1 MQFRII
7 KDTNI
12 DFIRLRKL
20 AYGLSILVILAGV
33 VSITLRGGV
42 NLGTEFVGGT
52 SVSLKFE
59 NPIDVGEIRQA
70 LIANDLRNAEI
81 QSFLT
86 GNEVNIRVKRG
97 EGVDERVAGR
107 ITDALSKEFP
117 NNKLTVGSSLLI
129 GPSMGSFLFNRSIAA
144 MLLSFAGIIIYVAFR
159 FRNVRYGVTGVLAI
173 THDVFI
179 ALAFLSFFDKE
190 VTVTIV
196 AALLAVAG
204 YSINDTIVVYDRIR
218 ETSKGFRGPMG
229 DLINRSFNDT
239 LSRTIITSLTLL
251 FVILALFFYG
261 GEVLHDFAF
270 TLLVG
275 VIAGTYSTIFI
286 SSSIFYDWQSWSAR
300 RESRAKSS
308 RPGRAKPKP
317 EPAKG
322 ASPKIA
328 SKAKTTE
335 R

>member
-12 DFIRLRKL
+12 DFIRFRKIS
-20 AYGLSILVILAGV
+20 YVLSVVVILAGV
-33 VSITLRGGV
+33 ASIILHGGV

-59 NPIDVGEIRQA
+59 RPIDIGEIRQA
-70 LIANDLRNAEI
+70 LIVNDVRNAEI
-81 QSFLT
+81 QSYLT

-97 EGVDERVAGR
+97 EGIDERVAGR
-107 ITDALSKEFP
+107 ITAAISKELPDYEF
-117 NNKLTVGSSLLI
+117 TVGSSLLI
-129 GPSMGSFLFNRSIAA
+129 GPSMGVFLFNRSIAA
-144 MLLSFAGIIIYVAFR
+144 MLLSFGGIIIYVAFR
-159 FRNVRYGVTGVLAI
+159 FRNVRYGVTGVIAI
-173 THDVFI
+173 AHDVFI
-179 ALAFLSFFDKE
+179 ALAFLSFTNKE

-218 ETSKGFRGPMG
+218 EVSGGFRGSIK
-229 DLINRSFNDT
+229 DLINRSFNQT

-251 FVILALFFYG
+251 FIVFALFLFG

-270 TLLVG
+270 TLLIG

-286 SSSIFYDWQSWSAR
+286 SSSIFFDWQTWSDR
-300 RESRAKSS
+300 RAARAKNAP
-308 RPGRAKPKP
+308 RTKPKP
-317 EPAKG
+317 AKVPAGKT
-322 ASPKIA
+322 A
-328 SKAKTTE
+328 KAKAAK
-335 R
+335 